1 MCGIRWRLALLI
13 SKQLACFETY
23 RNPASIRPF
32 QKKGCD
38 MASDSET
45 DSSIA
50 LGWVILIIAA
60 GFALLGYSS
69 RLEEHNF
76 FKPIVESLGD
86 GLFLLGF
93 IDLLVRKSVFSWL
106 TRPPDYW
113 KLAEE
118 WLEDSKKTMKKLDEA
133 TRTLADFNRDARL
146 ERIEEKS
153 DKTVDGVDEILKR
166 VRLLTR

>member
-1 MCGIRWRLALLI
+1 
-13 SKQLACFETY
+13 
-23 RNPASIRPF
+23 
-32 QKKGCD
+32 

-45 DSSIA
+45 HRSIA
-50 LGWVILIIAA
+50 LGWVILIVGV

-93 IDLLVRKSVFSWL
+93 IDLLVRKNVFPWL
-106 TRPPDYW
+106 TRTPDYR

-118 WLEDSKKTMKKLDEA
+118 WLRDSKKAMKDLDEDISA
-133 TRTLADFNRDARL
+133 RADFNRDARL

-153 DKTVDGVDEILKR
+153 DKTVDAVDEILKK
-166 VRLLTR
+166 LTSLTQ